1 VLVRAVVPE
10 TDDPSMPLNTLR
22 MWIVGI
28 IWTMLGSGVNQF
40 FSLRYPAVHIVSL
53 VAELLAFPMGV
64 ALAHI
69 LPIYTMDLGP
79 LGKWNINPDRHFVS
93 SHSIVRMN
101 ITDYSAEH
109 QGACSDHHH
118 VKRDNRLCFRL

>member
-1 VLVRAVVPE
+1 MLVRAVVPE

-69 LPIYTMDLGP
+69 LPIYTLNLGP
-79 LGKWNINPDRHFVS
+79 LVKWNINPDRHFVS
-93 SHSIVRMN
+93 WQA
-101 ITDYSAEH
+101 YP
-109 QGACSDHHH
+109 
-118 VKRDNRLCFRL
+118 